1 MTEKDI
7 ELILSMLGEATF
19 AGLFSFVGKNK
30 MQKTVE
36 VVHVFN
42 KKKLTPGINLP
53 TVRIIIEPMDDDSSS
68 TIKNKFIN

>member
-7 ELILSMLGEATF
+7 EIILSMLGEATF

-42 KKKLTPGINLP
+42 KEKLTPGINLP